1 MIKRLHLK
9 QKKLRI
15 QMFIYHFIQEFS
27 YDIREIDIKSNDTER
42 NFRILFYQGFN
53 TPRQT
58 EIYFNVYFGEL
69 TYKLTINDK
78 SQLGLT
84 YKIESRFIEDNR

>member
-58 EIYFNVYFGEL
+58 EIYFN
-69 TYKLTINDK
+69 TINDK

-84 YKIESRFIEDNR
+84 YKTESRFIEDNR